1 MRAKI
6 IALLQPLADR
16 LGIPA
21 DKLAHF
27 LAGLL
32 LSAVLLPLVP
42 ALHASMLVLA
52 VAVAWEV
59 IFHVHDGKPITPAD
73 VWVTWAGGSILP
85 ILSLLWL

>member
-1 MRAKI
+1 MRAKF

-32 LSAVLLPLVP
+32 LSAVLLLLVP
-42 ALHASMLVLA
+42 ALHASLLVLA
-52 VAVAWEV
+52 AAVAWEV
-59 IFHVHDGKPITPAD
+59 IFHVHEGKPIEPED
-73 VWVTWAGGSILP
+73 VWSTWAGGSVLS
-85 ILSLLWL
+85 ILSLLWP